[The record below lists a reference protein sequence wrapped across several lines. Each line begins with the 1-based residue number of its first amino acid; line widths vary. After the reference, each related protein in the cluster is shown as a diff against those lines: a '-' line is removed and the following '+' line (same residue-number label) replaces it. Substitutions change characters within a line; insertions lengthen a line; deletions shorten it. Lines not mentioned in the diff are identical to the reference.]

1 MADCTEKRQNTSKGL
16 LISHLLYAMIGH
28 RTMGQCVD
36 GRCEWARRKTMNL
49 CGIYAVR

>member
-16 LISHLLYAMIGH
+16 LISHLLYAKISH

-36 GRCEWARRKTMNL
+36 GRCEWARQKAMGVR
-49 CGIYAVR
+49 CIYAVR